1 MSEPGKIDVL
11 IVEDNDIDAQTVAM
25 CLRSHPKV
33 GEIRRQENGVKA
45 LDFLAEQTFFP
56 DLILLDLAMP
66 MMDGF
71 EFIPA
76 YRMLYDRRKSV
87 RLADIVVLTTSSRG
101 YDYHKAIV
109 RRAATFATKPSSFVE
124 LKQLVTSICDLVANK
139 EPLPRSL
146 STAAA

>member
-1 MSEPGKIDVL
+1 MAEPGKIDVL

-33 GEIRRQENGVKA
+33 GDIRRQDNGLKA
-45 LDFLAEQTFFP
+45 LEFLAEKTFFP
-56 DLILLDLAMP
+56 DLILLDLSMP

-76 YRMLYDRRKSV
+76 YRQLYDRRKSIQ
-87 RLADIVVLTTSSRG
+87 LADIVVLTTSSRG

-109 RRAATFATKPSSFVE
+109 RRAATFVTKPSSFSE
-124 LKQLVTSICDLVANK
+124 LKKLTLSICDHVINK

-146 STAAA
+146 GAAA